1 MNKLYW
7 FNPENDLAL
16 AAGHGRYTP
25 PRVAVELRRGG
36 ALLPSLWSDGSDL
49 ILGSDSESIVSNPAL
64 VPEPWGWS
72 VYTRDCFLRAGCCA
86 DMLPSDDSLLL
97 MRLLSHR
104 RTSLA
109 VLRELGFAQENLPVE
124 ATTVKDAFLALDFF
138 GGDAV
143 VKLPWSCSGRGVF
156 YAAAMKRP
164 QLESVIRGGIARQ
177 GSVMVERRF
186 ERIRDF
192 AMLFCSEP
200 KGVSFRGFSVFATD
214 ASGNYSGNL
223 IASQEILL
231 ERLGI
236 DPLPLIPAIESAL
249 NAVVAGN
256 YSGWL
261 GVDMMVYRDE
271 ENHNAIHPC
280 IEVNLRMTMGVA
292 ALLAAENGR
301 LPWENAILRVALPGE
316 MISSDVISL
325 SSVPPERNKPL
336 AHPVIV
342 VAPL

>member
-1 MNKLYW
+1 
-7 FNPENDLAL
+7 
-16 AAGHGRYTP
+16 
-25 PRVAVELRRGG
+25 
-36 ALLPSLWSDGSDL
+36 
-49 ILGSDSESIVSNPAL
+49 
-64 VPEPWGWS
+64 
-72 VYTRDCFLRAGCCA
+72 
-86 DMLPSDDSLLL
+86 MLPSDDSLLL

-236 DPLPLIPAIESAL
+236 DPLPLIPSNIIFFSMLSLESNFPTENLSYFSYSFTTAS
-249 NAVVAGN
+249 NFGSDIFNGN
-256 YSGWL
+256 TFF
-261 GVDMMVYRDE
+261 
-271 ENHNAIHPC
+271 I
-280 IEVNLRMTMGVA
+280 
-292 ALLAAENGR
+292 
-301 LPWENAILRVALPGE
+301 
-316 MISSDVISL
+316 
-325 SSVPPERNKPL
+325 
-336 AHPVIV
+336 
-342 VAPL
+342 